1 MDAQE
6 EKYVKMTTP
15 PVETLICRLA
25 APCIV
30 SMLVTAFYN
39 MADTYFVG
47 MLKSNAATGAVGV
60 VFSVMAVIQAIG
72 FFFGQ
77 GSGNF
82 ISRELGKKNYDQAS
96 QMAATGF
103 VSALATGLV
112 ICILGQIFLE
122 PLAVFLGST
131 PTILPHTTAYLRV
144 ILYGAP

>member
-6 EKYVKMTTP
+6 EKYIKMTTP

-77 GSGNF
+77 GTGHRLGYLHFGSDFLGASGG
-82 ISRELGKKNYDQAS
+82 IPWLHAHHSAPHHRLSAGDS
-96 QMAATGF
+96 
-103 VSALATGLV
+103 VWSALDVRLLCA
-112 ICILGQIFLE
+112 E
-122 PLAVFLGST
+122 
-131 PTILPHTTAYLRV
+131 
-144 ILYGAP
+144 

>member
-82 ISRELGKKNYDQAS
+82 ISRELGK
-96 QMAATGF
+96 
-103 VSALATGLV
+103 
-112 ICILGQIFLE
+112 
-122 PLAVFLGST
+122 
-131 PTILPHTTAYLRV
+131 
-144 ILYGAP
+144 